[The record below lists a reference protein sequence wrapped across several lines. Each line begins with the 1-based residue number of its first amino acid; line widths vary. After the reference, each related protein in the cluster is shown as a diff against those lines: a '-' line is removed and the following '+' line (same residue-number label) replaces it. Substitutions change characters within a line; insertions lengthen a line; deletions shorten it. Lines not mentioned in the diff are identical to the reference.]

1 MSIFENHYRESKFL
15 LFSEYM
21 EKIPLTEETIITKI
35 NETDG
40 DVGFMFIGRT
50 TPPTIGHIT
59 VFLQMIELRDAI
71 KRETGRDIPIMLNL
85 SPSSPTNIKT
95 SASEFEDPLSC
106 ANKIKYIQ
114 SMLGKLGKLD
124 DVHPVCIE
132 NGSTNFRGIQL
143 SKFLEG
149 RDLHT
154 IIVFIG
160 RDRFDT
166 EKKTVQELMNSYTI
180 ISRRVNIEVFVLDR
194 VKKDKTS
201 GSEMRKIIMTN
212 TEEDAIGLLNEAYT
226 YDGIPLLDVEE
237 LRELYNIVR
246 EGMDIGEKALSTVKK
261 SKTKRKVSKSKK
273 SRKKRKSKR

>member
-1 MSIFENHYRESKFL
+1 
-15 LFSEYM
+15 M
-21 EKIPLTEETIITKI
+21 EKIPLTEETIFSKVDST
-35 NETDG
+35 EG

-71 KRETGRDIPIMLNL
+71 RRETGRDIPIMLNL

-95 SASEFEDPLSC
+95 SASVFEDPLSC
-106 ANKIKYIQ
+106 AKKIEYIE

-143 SKFLEG
+143 AKFLEG

-166 EKKTVQELMNSYTI
+166 EKTTVQKLMDNYTI
-180 ISRRVNIEVFVLDR
+180 ISNEVNIEVFVLDR
-194 VKKDKTS
+194 VKKDKTA
-201 GSEMRKIIMTN
+201 GKEIRKIIMTKP
-212 TEEDAIGLLNEAYT
+212 EDEAVELLHELYT
-226 YDGIPLLDVEE
+226 YDGHPLLDEGE

-246 EGMDIGEKALSTVKK
+246 EGMDIGKDALAKVKK
-261 SKTKRKVSKSKK
+261 SKTKKGKVGKGKKTRRRK
-273 SRKKRKSKR
+273 RH